1 MLDGVF
7 ECRNHFFNVRWQFD
21 SPLDDRPDGDRRR
34 PNDVRVQVNRL
45 QIVVKIGPSTAM
57 QGIARLANTRTAILP
72 MTRSADVRILL
83 VSKKYIGA
91 SIEALRV
98 PLQTSRTRGQP
109 CEVGIVS
116 HDDEYVDVLWIGL
129 GCRDRAE
136 NGNSPNAGNLPG
148 RRHESA
154 QPIEQRFAVTLRCGV
169 HRLRFNPAAE
179 RR

>member
-7 ECRNHFFNVRWQFD
+7 ECRNHFFNIRWQFD
-21 SPLDDRPDGDRRR
+21 PALDERPDGDRWRQ
-34 PNDVRVQVNRL
+34 NDVRVQVNRL
-45 QIVVKIGPSTAM
+45 EIVVKIRPATAM
-57 QGIARLANTRTAILP
+57 QRIAGLANTRAAILP
-72 MTRSADVRILL
+72 MTRSADVRTLL
-83 VSKKYIGA
+83 VGKKYIGA

-129 GCRDRAE
+129 GCRDRAQ
-136 NGNSPNAGNLPG
+136 NRNSPNAGNLSG
-148 RRHESA
+148 RRRESA
-154 QPIEQRFAVTLRCGV
+154 QTIEQRAAVTLWWGV

-179 RR
+179 HR

>member
-1 MLDGVF
+1 LFTRFSVESVLGLTTTHHQRRFTRPQRRLVHAMLDGVF

-34 PNDVRVQVNRL
+34 QNDVRVQVNRL

-57 QGIARLANTRTAILP
+57 QRVAGLANTRAAILP
-72 MTRSADVRILL
+72 MTRSADVRTLL

-98 PLQTSRTRGQP
+98 PLQTSRTLGQP

-116 HDDEYVDVLWIGL
+116 HDDEYVDVL
-129 GCRDRAE
+129 DRPWL
-136 NGNSPNAGNLPG
+136 S
-148 RRHESA
+148 
-154 QPIEQRFAVTLRCGV
+154 
-169 HRLRFNPAAE
+169 
-179 RR
+179 

>member
-34 PNDVRVQVNRL
+34 QNDVRVQVNRL

-57 QGIARLANTRTAILP
+57 QRIAGLANTRAAILP
-72 MTRSADVRILL
+72 MTRSADVRTLL
-83 VSKKYIGA
+83 VGKKYIGA

-116 HDDEYVDVLWIGL
+116 HDDEYVEVLWIDL
-129 GCRDRAE
+129 GCRDRAQ
-136 NGNSPNAGNLPG
+136 NGNSPNAAILPG
-148 RRHESA
+148 RRDESA
-154 QPIEQRFAVTLRCGV
+154 QAIEQRFAVTLWCGV

-179 RR
+179 HR